1 MPKSAYRRLTNVQR
15 DQIAQ
20 LAAKRFGEGL
30 SAGDFCRQRGIH
42 YSTLRH
48 ICRQYG
54 INIPKVRGNTTNKSA
69 A

>member
-1 MPKSAYRRLTNVQR
+1 MPKSAYRRLTDVQR

-20 LAAKRFGEGL
+20 RAAKRFGEGL

-42 YSTLRH
+42 YSTLKH

-54 INIPKVRGNTTNKSA
+54 INIPKVRGNITNKSA
-69 A
+69 L